1 MVSVGSIVVCPVT
14 TSNDVETP
22 KVVDDVDNLLE
33 VSGTCEESVAVGS
46 ESGGEAELG

>member
-1 MVSVGSIVVCPVT
+1 MVSVGSIVGSPVIT
-14 TSNDVETP
+14 LNDVENS

-46 ESGGEAELG
+46 ESGGEAEMG

>member
-1 MVSVGSIVVCPVT
+1 MVCSVT
-14 TSNDVETP
+14 TSNEVETS

-46 ESGGEAELG
+46 ESGGEAEMG